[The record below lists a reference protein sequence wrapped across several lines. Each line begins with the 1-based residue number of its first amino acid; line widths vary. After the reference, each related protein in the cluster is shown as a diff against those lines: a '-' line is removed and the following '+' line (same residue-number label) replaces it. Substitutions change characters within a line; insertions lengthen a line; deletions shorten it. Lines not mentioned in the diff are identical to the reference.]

1 MNQEMKL
8 MKTMQCGQVSGELG
22 GCYLLDVRTPGE
34 YAGVH
39 IDGAELM
46 PLGEL
51 DVERVRG
58 AMGGRRCVVVCQ
70 SGMRARKA
78 AERLE
83 AAGVEVAVLELVQVV
98 LKKAEAVAVAVVFVV
113 LLAQQVAVAR

>member
-8 MKTMQCGQVSGELG
+8 MKTMQCGQVSGEMG

-39 IDGAELM
+39 IEGAELM
-46 PLGEL
+46 PLGEME
-51 DVERVRG
+51 VERVKG

-83 AAGVEVAVLELVQVV
+83 AAGVEAVGAGGTTTTG
-98 LKKAEAVAVAVVFVV
+98 AEDGA
-113 LLAQQVAVAR
+113 